1 MEDKKGDLVL
11 SQGMYAFIQD
21 GTQGN
26 VEVIVG
32 PFKTSLSDTDKL
44 VSYDPKTSKFVPCD
58 TKMEAI
64 LAWTKATEGQYI
76 ELVNPQFDSDTFNRH
91 PGSKSKQS
99 AILSVG
105 KKINISGPETF
116 ALYPG
121 QLARVIDGHQLKSNE
136 YLIARVYND
145 KEVRENIEKSVVI
158 TNQEEE
164 GEKEIFDKEN
174 LVTGKLIVIK
184 GTDVSFFI
192 PPTGMEVIPTEG
204 NSYIRKAETL
214 EMLEYCI
221 LLDENGEKRFVNGPA
236 VVFPKPTENF
246 VEKEGKRKF
255 KAIELN
261 DNMGLYIKVIA
272 NYKEDKTEYKAGEEL
287 FITGK
292 ETKIYYPRPE
302 HSIVTYDGQD
312 PIHYATTVP
321 DGEAR
326 YVLDKENG
334 KIDLIRGPLMLL
346 PDPRK
351 KVIIK
356 RILDRK
362 SIAVMFPGNTEA
374 IEHND
379 ELAKISLMNS
389 PETLSRGYVASAV
402 YSNAIKGTLG
412 AEGSSGPAAFSD
424 ELKRKSSYT
433 KPRTVTLDTKYDGAV
448 TINVWP
454 GYAVQVISKKG
465 DRRVEIGPKVIML
478 EYDETLEILEL
489 STGKPKHDHDLLKT
503 AYLQISNNIVSDIIE
518 AETTDMVNLKIRL
531 SYRVNFEESHSK
543 NWFTVSNYVKLLT
556 QNIRSILR
564 NTIKKVTVDEF
575 QKNGVDLIR
584 DTILGKS
591 VEKGAKRAGRKFDEN
606 GMTIYDVEVL
616 QINIDDQEIDSLLKD
631 VQKKTIQNNLKFMSL
646 KQDEELFKA
655 QQEIQRN
662 KIMESTATD
671 ILTIQKAIEKLT
683 IETTLSDGNRKA
695 KLADSEFISSLN
707 DINLSDR
714 SKSANLEI
722 DTKRSITE
730 IEIEETRRKLEAI
743 QPGLIEA
750 LITVGGVSQTEIL
763 ARNLKEQNN
772 SIFGENG
779 GFQALMET
787 IKGSALEPLLANVTD
802 KLKPSVRTTTV
813 KKS

>member
-21 GTQGN
+21 GTIGN

-44 VSYDPKTSKFVPCD
+44 VSYDPKSSKFVPCD
-58 TKMEAI
+58 SKLEAI
-64 LAWTKATEGQYI
+64 LAWIKATEGQYI
-76 ELVNPQFDSDTFNRH
+76 ELVNPQVDAETFNRH

-99 AILSVG
+99 ATLSIG
-105 KKINISGPETF
+105 KKINISGPDTF

-121 QLARVIDGHQLKSNE
+121 QIARVIDGHQLKSNE

-158 TNQEEE
+158 TNQES
-164 GEKEIFDKEN
+164 KKDIFDKSN

-192 PPTGMEVIPTEG
+192 PPTGMEVIPLEG
-204 NSYIRKAETL
+204 NNYIRKAETL

-261 DNMGLYIKVIA
+261 ENMGLYIKVIA
-272 NYKEDKTEYKAGEEL
+272 NYKEGDVEFKAGEEL

-302 HSIVTYDGQD
+302 HSIVTYDNQD
-312 PIHYATTVP
+312 PIHYAVTVP

-326 YVLDKENG
+326 YVLDKESG
-334 KIDLIRGPLMLL
+334 KIDLVKGPLMLL

-356 RILDRK
+356 RILDKK
-362 SIAVMFPGNTEA
+362 SIAVMFPGNSEA

-389 PETLSRGYVASAV
+389 PETLSRGYVASTV
-402 YSNAIKGTLG
+402 YSNAVNKVYG
-412 AEGSSGPAAFSD
+412 AVSSAGPAAFSD
-424 ELKRKSSYT
+424 ELKRKSSFT
-433 KPRTVTLDTKYDGAV
+433 KPRTITLDTKYDGAV
-448 TINVWP
+448 NINVWP

-478 EYDETLEILEL
+478 EYDETLEVMEL
-489 STGKPKHDHDLLKT
+489 STGKPKTDHDLLKT

-518 AETTDMVNLKIRL
+518 AETSDMVKLKIRL
-531 SYRVNFEESHSK
+531 SYRVNFEESHAK

-564 NTIKKVTVDEF
+564 NTIKKVSVDEF

-591 VEKGAKRAGRKFDEN
+591 VEGQKRPGRKFEEN
-606 GMTIYDVEVL
+606 GMKIYDVEVL
-616 QINIDDQEIDSLLKD
+616 QTSIDDQEIDNLLKA
-631 VQKKTIQNNLKFMSL
+631 VQKKTIQNNLSFMSL

-655 QQEIQRN
+655 QQTIQRN
-662 KIMESTATD
+662 KIMETATTE
-671 ILTIQKAIEKLT
+671 ILSIKKALEKLN
-683 IETTLSDGNRKA
+683 EEDKLNEGNRKM
-695 KLADSEFISSLN
+695 KLADTEFGSALN
-707 DINLSDR
+707 DIDLSDK
-714 SKSANLEI
+714 SKSDNLEI
-722 DTKRSITE
+722 ETKRALTE
-730 IEIEETRRKLEAI
+730 IGIEETRRKLEAI

-750 LITVGGVSQTEIL
+750 LITIGGVSQTEIL
-763 ARNLKEQNN
+763 ARNLKEQSNGF
-772 SIFGENG
+772 FGENG
-779 GFQALMET
+779 GFKSLQDT
-787 IKGSALEPLLANVTD
+787 IKGSSLEPLLEGVAE
-802 KLKPSVRTTTV
+802 KLKPKTSTV
-813 KKS
+813 KK